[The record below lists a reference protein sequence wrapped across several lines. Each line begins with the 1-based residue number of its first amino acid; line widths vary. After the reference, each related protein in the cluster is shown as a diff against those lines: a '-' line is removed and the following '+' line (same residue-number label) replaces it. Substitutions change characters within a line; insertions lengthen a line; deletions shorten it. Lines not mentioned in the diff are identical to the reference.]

1 MFGDFRGAI
10 PMPFFEVAEGELK
23 PGDRIVITI
32 GDRAGGGRGFRMQ
45 TFANDGLRLPLFVRF
60 GSEDAFISLAP
71 AMFSL
76 SGGPVVR
83 VRGFAP
89 STAKPGERV
98 VISVRGEDSWRNRA
112 TGPQPAYQVLVNGEV
127 RAAIPAGDQ
136 PIRLLDS
143 LQFDRPGVYRVSFRS
158 EDGRVTGETNPILV
172 RDGDLPNIYW
182 GETHAHS
189 AFAEGQGSID
199 FFYTFG
205 RDDARLDFL
214 GMSEHDTWMDDHE
227 WRQLQDAVKRYD
239 RPGEF
244 IPFLAYEWT
253 APTIYG
259 GHHNVFFR
267 TAEGRQRTPVQLHPT
282 LTSLYAGLK
291 KANDPKDVLIIPHAH
306 ATGEYRISDH
316 DMENLVEILSL
327 HGSFEWF
334 GQRYLEQG
342 HEVGFIAAS
351 DDHLSHPGYAAGN
364 NNLGFRSGLAA
375 VVAPE
380 RTRDAVFDAMKA
392 RRTYAT
398 TGERIILDYDVS
410 GGSFGER
417 IADTPTRR
425 VKLRAIG
432 TAPIREIT
440 VVKNGQ
446 DVFTRTYLH
455 DSTGRSSRIAV
466 QLKSSSDPGVREN
479 ARGWRRWQGTLTVNG
494 ARISDFSALGFAVSP
509 TDYVRR
515 AEGKPQTLD
524 LNIGTRG
531 AAQTIYLDLEGIGRN
546 ASIQL
551 DLAPVREFGTPLV
564 RGDYHAYPASSISLP
579 LARMREG
586 RYAVSSPGPVAPDT
600 ISIETVLKDAPM
612 EQSIDWVD
620 PEAGQPDDSYYVR
633 VIQSDE
639 SAAYTSPVW
648 VGGFSR
654 ADQ

>member
-1 MFGDFRGAI
+1 
-10 PMPFFEVAEGELK
+10 
-23 PGDRIVITI
+23 
-32 GDRAGGGRGFRMQ
+32 
-45 TFANDGLRLPLFVRF
+45 
-60 GSEDAFISLAP
+60 
-71 AMFSL
+71 
-76 SGGPVVR
+76 
-83 VRGFAP
+83 
-89 STAKPGERV
+89 
-98 VISVRGEDSWRNRA
+98 
-112 TGPQPAYQVLVNGEV
+112 
-127 RAAIPAGDQ
+127 
-136 PIRLLDS
+136 
-143 LQFDRPGVYRVSFRS
+143 
-158 EDGRVTGETNPILV
+158 
-172 RDGDLPNIYW
+172 
-182 GETHAHS
+182 
-189 AFAEGQGSID
+189 
-199 FFYTFG
+199 
-205 RDDARLDFL
+205 
-214 GMSEHDTWMDDHE
+214 
-227 WRQLQDAVKRYD
+227 
-239 RPGEF
+239 
-244 IPFLAYEWT
+244 
-253 APTIYG
+253 
-259 GHHNVFFR
+259 
-267 TAEGRQRTPVQLHPT
+267 
-282 LTSLYAGLK
+282 
-291 KANDPKDVLIIPHAH
+291 
-306 ATGEYRISDH
+306 
-316 DMENLVEILSL
+316 MENLVEILSL